1 MNGEN
6 AVGHQES
13 PVDEAAGHRNPIG
26 LLVRIVVSVA
36 LLAGLLYLLP
46 FRQVVAAIRQV
57 PPALWAVG
65 FVVFL
70 LGHVVAAL
78 KWRLLIPSSVEVSAG
93 AVVRAHFGGLA
104 ANLFLPGL
112 IGGDVVR
119 AAWLGR
125 SVGGWEGVAVAG
137 LVDRLLDMVAL
148 LLLASAG
155 VLWLVEPSVVFG
167 RLLLV
172 GLGLVGAA
180 VIIIWIVAARLEG
193 APAGSRGA
201 KIAAAVGALRARP
214 WRAVAALCL
223 SVAVQ
228 TTFVAITARFGLAV
242 GLGVGME
249 AWMAAWPL
257 AKIAAIVPVTFAGL
271 GTREAALVALMRTIG
286 ADPGRVAAAALL
298 WTSVLICGALTGG
311 LLAWA
316 AGRPR
321 AV

>member
-1 MNGEN
+1 MNGED
-6 AVGHQES
+6 
-13 PVDEAAGHRNPIG
+13 PVDEGARNRNVIG
-26 LLVRIVVSVA
+26 LLIRIIVSVA
-36 LLAGLLYLLP
+36 LLAGLMYLLP
-46 FRQVVAAIRQV
+46 VRQVAAAVRQV
-57 PPALWAVG
+57 PPALWAVA

-78 KWRLLIPSSVEVSAG
+78 KWRLLIPSSVEVPAG
-93 AVVRAHFGGLA
+93 AAVRAHFGGLA

-112 IGGDVVR
+112 VGGDVVR

-137 LVDRLLDMVAL
+137 LVDRLLDTVAL
-148 LLLASAG
+148 LILASAG
-155 VLWLVEPSVVFG
+155 VLWLVEPAVVFG

-172 GLGLVGAA
+172 GAGLVGLA
-180 VIIIWIVAARLEG
+180 VIGIWIVTVRLAG
-193 APAGSRGA
+193 APGGSRGA
-201 KIAAAVGALRARP
+201 KIAAAIGTVRERP
-214 WRAVAALCL
+214 FRSVAALGL

-242 GLGVGME
+242 GLGVGIE
-249 AWMAAWPL
+249 AWLAAWPL

-271 GTREAALVALMRTIG
+271 GTREAALVALMRMIG
-286 ADPGRVAAAALL
+286 AEPSRVAAAALL

-316 AGRPR
+316 AGRR
-321 AV
+321 RSA